1 MHAKQETLGRQ
12 ISLEILFRVFLSFA
26 DRIEKSLR
34 RVCHQAAKSEICEIK
49 GAVWQIR

>member
-1 MHAKQETLGRQ
+1 MQSRRLWVVKGLTSE

-34 RVCHQAAKSEICEIK
+34 QVCHQAAKSEIC
-49 GAVWQIR
+49 